1 MDFKSSDNNIIES
14 NRKNYLP
21 KDDYIKE
28 ISASASTKEIVL
40 KTLNEL
46 QFVKAQSLGN
56 TFIRDENRIRSF
68 DLNNLP
74 LIDVARYLKIGVF
87 KSLIPLLGQ
96 YDPEYR
102 IIHLRS
108 DYARTFVHELVHA
121 IDFILPNQNKR
132 SFYMELVAEFSTA
145 VLCKIYSIPN
155 SISDSKY
162 YLENYYT
169 SEINTINNINIINRV
184 IDIVDLI
191 RRCKKAIGVNDL
203 REKAN
208 AI

>member
-1 MDFKSSDNNIIES
+1 MDFKSSDNNIIELD
-14 NRKNYLP
+14 RKNELP
-21 KDDYIKE
+21 KENYTKE
-28 ISASASTKEIVL
+28 LSASASTEELVL
-40 KTLNEL
+40 KTLNQL
-46 QFVKAQSLGN
+46 QFVKAQSRGR
-56 TFIRDENRIRSF
+56 TFIRDENKIRNF
-68 DLNNLP
+68 DINRLP
-74 LIDVARYLKIGVF
+74 LVDVARYLKIGVF

-108 DYARTFVHELVHA
+108 DDAHTFVHELVHA
-121 IDFILPNQNKR
+121 IDFILPNQNTR

-155 SISDSKY
+155 NISDSKY
-162 YLENYYT
+162 YLERYYT
-169 SEINTINNINIINRV
+169 SEIDTINNINIINRV
-184 IDIVDLI
+184 IDIVDFV
-191 RRCKKAIGVNDL
+191 RRCKKAIGVNDT